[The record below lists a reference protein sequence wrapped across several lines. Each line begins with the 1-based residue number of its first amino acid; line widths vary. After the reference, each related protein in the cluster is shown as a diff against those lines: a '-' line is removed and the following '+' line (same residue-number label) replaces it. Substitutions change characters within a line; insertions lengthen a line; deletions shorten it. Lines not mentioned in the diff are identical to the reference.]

1 MRIRPA
7 PASPLY
13 PKLRFAFTDH
23 PITVWAG
30 AILLRLYFELIGLR
44 AAVAPLLVLFA
55 KTSNNQIPTVDVLL
69 AWWYGLALGAERFEH
84 FTRYRRDPLLPR
96 LLGVPRFASPD
107 TLRRFVQGVTY
118 RWTTEVTEAL
128 MRMSLATVRPILLG
142 HTLDL
147 DSTVFCR
154 YGEQAGSLKGHNPIK
169 HGRPSHHPLIAWL
182 SERRRLLWAT
192 LRAGHAGTANGVR
205 EFLAQALTM
214 LPPGHRIGLVRADAG
229 FCVTAFLTALEARE
243 LPYIIMARL
252 TPLVR
257 KLVIHRI
264 PEADW
269 QPVTRGIAVADV
281 MATLPAWRGQARRF
295 VCLRQTLT
303 ERPTASGRRLLEC
316 PGYTYRVFITTVP
329 FAAELVTRMYAGRA
343 DCENRIKELK
353 EDLSLDTFCLQSF
366 DATDAAFRT
375 GCVLYN
381 LLMGFRETV
390 LPSCWFERRLRAVR
404 DRVFLVGADLIP
416 DARRLRIRFAVPP
429 DERPEFLHR
438 LRTLSEGLPIAAQ
451 LDWDLCEINDVAHT
465 STRAPNATVPTVRPV
480 PQKTGKSP

>member
-1 MRIRPA
+1 MRARSA

-30 AILLRLYFELIGLR
+30 VILLRLYVEFLDLR
-44 AAVAPLLVLFA
+44 TALTSVLTPVA
-55 KTSNNQIPTVDVLL
+55 KTSNHQIPVVDVLL

-84 FTRYRRDPLLPR
+84 LTRYRRDPLLPR
-96 LLGVPRFASPD
+96 LLGLPRFPSPD
-107 TLRRFVQGVTY
+107 TVRRFFGRFTY
-118 RWTTEVTEAL
+118 RHTTEVSEAL
-128 MRMSLATVRPILLG
+128 MRLSLRSLRPTLLG

-154 YGEQAGSLKGHNPIK
+154 YGEHEGSLIGHNPIK
-169 HGRPSHHPLIAWL
+169 HGRPSHHPLVAWL

-214 LPPGHRIGLVRADAG
+214 LPAGHRIGLVRADAG
-229 FCVTAFLTALEARE
+229 FCVTAFFTALESRE
-243 LPYIIMARL
+243 LPYIIVARL

-264 PEADW
+264 PEVEW

-303 ERPTASGRRLLEC
+303 ERPAASGRRLIEC

-404 DRVFLVGADLIP
+404 DLVFRVGADLIP
-416 DARRLRIRFAVPP
+416 DARRLRVRFAVPP
-429 DERPEFLHR
+429 EERPEFLQR

-451 LDWDLCEINDVAHT
+451 LEWDLNEANETNQT
-465 STRAPNATVPTVRPV
+465 SVYAANVPVPTVQP
-480 PQKTGKSP
+480 SPHAPRASP

>member
-1 MRIRPA
+1 MRGPRP

-13 PKLRFAFTDH
+13 PKIRFAFTDH

-30 AILLRLYFELIGLR
+30 VILLRLYFELIGVR
-44 AAVAPLLVLFA
+44 AGVAPLLAPFA
-55 KTSNNQIPTVDVLL
+55 KRSNNQIPAVDVLL

-84 FTRYRRDPLLPR
+84 MTRYRRDPLLPR
-96 LLGVPRFASPD
+96 LLGLPRFPSPD
-107 TLRRFVQGVTY
+107 TLRRFFGGFTY
-118 RWTTEVTEAL
+118 RRTTEVSEAL
-128 MRMSLATVRPILLG
+128 MRFSVSAMRPILLG

-154 YGEQAGSLKGHNPIK
+154 YGEQEGSLKGHNPVK
-169 HGRPSHHPLIAWL
+169 RGRPLHHPLVAWL

-214 LPPGHRIGLVRADAG
+214 LPVGHQIGLVRADSG
-229 FCVTAFLTALEARE
+229 FFVTAFRTALETRD
-243 LPYIIMARL
+243 LPYIIVARL
-252 TPLVR
+252 TAPVR
-257 KLVIHRI
+257 KLVVQRI

-269 QPVTRGIAVADV
+269 RSVTRGIAVADRT
-281 MATLPAWRGQARRF
+281 AALPVWQGQARRF

-303 ERPTASGRRLLEC
+303 ERPEASGRRLIEC
-316 PGYTYRVFITTVP
+316 PGYTYRVFVTSVP
-329 FAAELVTRMYAGRA
+329 YAAEVVTRMYAGRA
-343 DCENRIKELK
+343 DSENRIKELK

-390 LPSCWFERRLRAVR
+390 LPSCWFERRRRAVR
-404 DRVFLVGADLIP
+404 DLVFLVGADLIP
-416 DARRLRIRFAVPP
+416 QARRLRVRFAVPP
-429 DERPEFLHR
+429 EERAELLHR

-451 LDWDLCEINDVAHT
+451 LEWDLSEATDADQAPVHT
-465 STRAPNATVPTVRPV
+465 PKVTGPMVHPWPPRPG
-480 PQKTGKSP
+480 PSP

>member
-1 MRIRPA
+1 MRVRPA

-30 AILLRLYFELIGLR
+30 VILLRLYFELLGLR
-44 AAVAPLLVLFA
+44 AALLPLLEPFA
-55 KTSNNQIPTVDVLL
+55 KTSNNQIPAVDVLL

-84 FTRYRRDPLLPR
+84 LTRYRRDPVLPPLLGLPR
-96 LLGVPRFASPD
+96 CPFPATV
-107 TLRRFVQGVTY
+107 RRFFGRFTY
-118 RWTTEVTEAL
+118 RHTTDVSEAL
-128 MRMSLATVRPILLG
+128 MRLSLQRLRPTLLG

-154 YGEQAGSLKGHNPIK
+154 YGEHEGSRIGHNPIK
-169 HGRPSHHPLIAWL
+169 HGRPSHHPLVAWL

-214 LPPGHRIGLVRADAG
+214 LPAGHRIGLVRADAG
-229 FCVTAFLTALEARE
+229 FFVSAFLTALEARD
-243 LPYIIMARL
+243 LPYIIVARL

-269 QPVTRGIAVADV
+269 QPVTRGIAVVDV
-281 MATLPAWRGQARRF
+281 MATLPAWRGQTRRF

-303 ERPTASGRRLLEC
+303 ERPTASGRRLIEC
-316 PGYTYRVFITTVP
+316 PGYTYRVVVTTVP

-404 DRVFLVGADLIP
+404 DWVFLVGADLIP
-416 DARRLRIRFAVPP
+416 DARRLRVRFAVPP
-429 DERPEFLHR
+429 EERLEFLQR
-438 LRTLSEGLPIAAQ
+438 LRTLAEGLPIAAQ
-451 LDWDLCEINDVAHT
+451 LEWELTD
-465 STRAPNATVPTVRPV
+465 PNEPNQTPVPTGRS
-480 PQKTGKSP
+480 SPHTPRASP

>member
-1 MRIRPA
+1 MQVRRP

-13 PKLRFAFTDH
+13 PKIRFAFTDH

-44 AAVAPLLVLFA
+44 ATLTPWLVPFT
-55 KTSNNQIPTVDVLL
+55 KTSNNQIPAADVLL

-96 LLGVPRFASPD
+96 LLGLSRFPSPD
-107 TLRRFVQGVTY
+107 TLRRFFHGFSY
-118 RWTTEVTEAL
+118 GRTTEVSEGL
-128 MRMSLATVRPILLG
+128 MRVSLRAMRPILLG

-154 YGEQAGSLKGHNPIK
+154 YGEHEGSLKGHNPIK
-169 HGRPSHHPLIAWL
+169 HGRPSHHPLVAWL

-205 EFLAQALTM
+205 EFLAHALTM
-214 LPPGHRIGLVRADAG
+214 VPPGHRIGLVRADAG
-229 FCVTAFLTALEARE
+229 FFVTTFLTALEVRD
-243 LPYIIMARL
+243 LPYIIVARL

-257 KLVIHRI
+257 KRVIHRI
-264 PEADW
+264 PESDW
-269 QPVTRGIAVADV
+269 RPVARGIAVADGT
-281 MATLPAWRGQARRF
+281 AALPAWHGQHRRF

-303 ERPTASGRRLLEC
+303 ERPDASGRRLIEC
-316 PGYTYRVFITTVP
+316 PGYTYRVFVTSVP
-329 FAAELVTRMYAGRA
+329 FAAELVSRMYAGRA
-343 DCENRIKELK
+343 DSENRIKELK

-375 GCVLYN
+375 GGVLYN

-404 DRVFLVGADLIP
+404 DQVFWVGADLIP
-416 DARRLRIRFAVPP
+416 NVRRLRVRFAVPP
-429 DERPEFLHR
+429 EERTQFLHR

-451 LDWDLCEINDVAHT
+451 LDWDLSEAEVTNPT
-465 STRAPNATVPTVRPV
+465 PNVPVPTVRPV
-480 PQKTGKSP
+480 YQTSGISP